1 MKGQNHLVYPI
12 MSHLFLF
19 LRDYGLPQ
27 MEQPVTFTMTHL
39 EMLKYI
45 WQSVFFDSKYFVYPQ
60 KKRWFCNTIATS
72 CAVEGSHDP
81 KIEIRRKWYIFHGH
95 VWQELNMECPG
106 SLIIRMRTVKNLMWF
121 GSEWA
126 ESTIIY
132 TFQTVV
138 CGF

>member
-1 MKGQNHLVYPI
+1 
-12 MSHLFLF
+12 
-19 LRDYGLPQ
+19 
-27 MEQPVTFTMTHL
+27 MEQPVTLTMTHL

-45 WQSVFFDSKYFVYPQ
+45 WQSVFFFDSIFLCTH
-60 KKRWFCNTIATS
+60 KKQTWFCNTVATS

-95 VWQELNMECPG
+95 FWQELNIECPG
-106 SLIIRMRTVKNLMWF
+106 SLIVRMRTVKNVMWF
-121 GSEWA
+121 GPEWA

-138 CGF
+138 CGL